1 MDGIYCWL
9 LQQKSPTAPWRSA
22 PSILTS
28 KKRRLSPRRICS
40 RRLWTRRIS
49 LRRLSP
55 RRICSRRL
63 WTRRISLRRLSPR
76 RISLRRI
83 CSRRLCPRRLCPRRL
98 SRALFDS
105 KIRPRPITRPARAR
119 CRLSKKAPR
128 KTRCSISFSLLTSF
142 LIRHHQ
148 VWCDRCD
155 QDDLPAQEPRH
166 RTPHRRRWN

>member
-9 LQQKSPTAPWRSA
+9 LQQKSPTGSPWRSA

-40 RRLWTRRIS
+40 RRLWTRRM
-49 LRRLSP
+49 
-55 RRICSRRL
+55 C
-63 WTRRISLRRLSPR
+63 PR

-83 CSRRLCPRRLCPRRL
+83 CSSRLCPRRLWARRL

-128 KTRCSISFSLLTSF
+128 KTRCSVSFSLLTSF

-148 VWCDRCD
+148 VWCDWCD

>member
-28 KKRRLSPRRICS
+28 KKLRICSSRLCPRRLSPRR
-40 RRLWTRRIS
+40 
-49 LRRLSP
+49 LSP
-55 RRICSRRL
+55 RRLCPRRL
-63 WTRRISLRRLSPR
+63 WARRLWARRLS
-76 RISLRRI
+76 
-83 CSRRLCPRRLCPRRL
+83 PRRLCPRRL

-105 KIRPRPITRPARAR
+105 KIRPRPTTRPARAR

>member
-9 LQQKSPTAPWRSA
+9 LQQKSPTALWRSA

-28 KKRRLSPRRICS
+28 KKLRICSSRLCPRRLSPRRLCPC
-40 RRLWTRRIS
+40 RLWA
-49 LRRLSP
+49 RRLS
-55 RRICSRRL
+55 
-63 WTRRISLRRLSPR
+63 
-76 RISLRRI
+76 
-83 CSRRLCPRRLCPRRL
+83 PRRLCPRRL

>member
-28 KKRRLSPRRICS
+28 KKLRICS
-40 RRLWTRRIS
+40 RRLWA
-49 LRRLSP
+49 RRLCP
-55 RRICSRRL
+55 
-63 WTRRISLRRLSPR
+63 
-76 RISLRRI
+76 RRI
-83 CSRRLCPRRLCPRRL
+83 CSRRLCPRRLCPRRLSPRRL

>member
-28 KKRRLSPRRICS
+28 KKLRICSSRLCPRRLSPRR
-40 RRLWTRRIS
+40 
-49 LRRLSP
+49 LS
-55 RRICSRRL
+55 
-63 WTRRISLRRLSPR
+63 
-76 RISLRRI
+76 
-83 CSRRLCPRRLCPRRL
+83 PRRLCPRRL

-105 KIRPRPITRPARAR
+105 KIRPRPTTRPARAR

-148 VWCDRCD
+148 VWCERCV

>member
-28 KKRRLSPRRICS
+28 KKLRICSSRLCPRRLCPRRLS
-40 RRLWTRRIS
+40 
-49 LRRLSP
+49 
-55 RRICSRRL
+55 
-63 WTRRISLRRLSPR
+63 
-76 RISLRRI
+76 
-83 CSRRLCPRRLCPRRL
+83 PRRLCPRRL